1 MPMPGPGHPNS
12 VGESIDLEQYERIRR
27 VYDMEERERTEIP
40 VRDYVRHSP
49 ERVPSILETR

>member
-1 MPMPGPGHPNS
+1 MPGPGHPNS

-49 ERVPSILETR
+49 EHVPSILETR